1 MTIKRTCKRGQLARV
16 EKTTDAATREWVGE
30 GYYSVDGHKGAA
42 FCDSINDLARL
53 IRTSSEPIGWA
64 CESVRFHGCGMVP
77 DECIDPDV
85 NVWCDIDDEE
95 FEPCYDGDAAFL
107 VDEIATCKAI
117 GDAGGTRAAID
128 ALVSYID
135 GEE

>member
-1 MTIKRTCKRGQLARV
+1 MTIKRTCKRGELARA
-16 EKTTDAATREWVGE
+16 ERSTSAAKDIWNGE

-42 FCDSINDLARL
+42 FCDCINDLALL
-53 IRTSSEPIGWA
+53 IRTSSEPIEWA
-64 CESVRFHGCGMVP
+64 CESIRFHGCGMVP

-85 NVWCDIDDEE
+85 NAWCDIDDVE

-107 VDEIATCKAI
+107 IEEIATCKSL
-117 GDAGGTRAAID
+117 GDVDGTRDAID

-135 GEE
+135 GEM